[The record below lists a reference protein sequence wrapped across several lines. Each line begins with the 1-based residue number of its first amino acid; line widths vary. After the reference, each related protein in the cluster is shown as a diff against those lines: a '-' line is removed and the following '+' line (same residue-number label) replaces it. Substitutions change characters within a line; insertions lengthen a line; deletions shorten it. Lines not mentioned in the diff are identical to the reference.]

1 MPSLKDVGER
11 ALIERMIGRIGRC
24 SGIGPGDDAACIDV
38 DGVKIVAATDIVTK
52 ERHMP
57 KGMTMEQFG
66 WTAAA
71 VNFSDIASM
80 GASPFGILAAVS
92 LPPETDENVF
102 YDIMDGMDQCAEFC
116 GTEVIGGDTKSGP
129 VSICGTA
136 LGVCRNPP
144 LTRSGARP
152 GDIIAVTGALG
163 SAGAGWYAAM
173 NGIDEKDAISSV
185 MMPIPKVKEGL
196 FLSDKRIATACMD
209 ISDGLSTTAAAI
221 CISSNVGMDI
231 MWESLPKGAGVETVA
246 KKLKISEKR
255 LMLDSGGEYELLFT
269 FRKDDLDTLHSSDID
284 FSVIGVVTSGDSA
297 YLTENGRKER
307 MENRGYEHFTAD

>member
-1 MPSLKDVGER
+1 MPSLKDAGER
-11 ALIERMIGRIGRC
+11 ALIDRMIGRIRRC
-24 SGIGPGDDAACIDV
+24 PGLGPGDDAACIDV

-57 KGMTMEQFG
+57 KGMTAEQFG

-80 GASPFGILAAVS
+80 GASPLGILAAVS

-129 VSICGTA
+129 MSICGTA

-144 LTRSGARP
+144 LTRSGAEP
-152 GDIIAVTGALG
+152 DDIVAVTGTLG
-163 SAGAGWYAAM
+163 SAGAGWYAAL

-185 MMPIPKVKEGL
+185 MMPVPRIREGL
-196 FLSDKRIATACMD
+196 FLSDNGIATSCMD

-221 CISSNVGMDI
+221 CTSSNAGMEI
-231 MWESLPKGAGVETVA
+231 MWESLPKGAGVDTVA
-246 KKLKISEKR
+246 KRLGISEKR

-269 FRKDDLDTLHSSDID
+269 FRKEHLDALHSSDID
-284 FSVIGVVTSGDSA
+284 FSVIGVVTPGNSA
-297 YLTENGRKER
+297 YLTENGRREQ
-307 MENRGYEHFTAD
+307 MENRGYEHFTSD